1 MMDDKLFVSDGD
13 TRWKCL
19 ELREDSARL
28 HYGRF
33 VLAPLLEGQADLIGI
48 ATRKALLEE
57 LEGTCITCAKFLDVP
72 HQYLTIDGVEESV
85 YDIVMNLKKV
95 VFRSNQLSG
104 NVPRFLTGN
113 FRARGPGP
121 ATARSIVVN
130 PAHVEVINKNE
141 HIATLKQPMQL
152 SIDLEIERNRAYGR
166 KTTYTFREGCYPI
179 DASFSPVLNVN
190 HSIHTYYS
198 HMNERK
204 EMLLLEIWTNG
215 SFTPV
220 EALGIASQKL
230 VKLFGFPLRIDE
242 DEHKEKESGQTVPT
256 KDFTFEDRWETLRQ
270 RQKKTKLAV
279 ESIYIDQIQLSSKVH
294 NCLKRAE
301 IYKLSQLLN
310 KSYND
315 LMHMKMEFFGIE
327 DAKEMILAVEK
338 YFKVF
343 GRNSD
348 FF

>member
-1 MMDDKLFVSDGD
+1 MTHDEFFLPDGD
-13 TRWKCL
+13 IRWKCL

-33 VLAPLLEGQADLIGI
+33 LLAPLLEGQADLIGI
-48 ATRKALLEE
+48 ATRKTLLQE

-72 HQYLTIDGVEESV
+72 HQYFTIDGVEESV

-104 NVPRFLTGN
+104 NVPRFLTGY

-152 SIDLEIERNRAYGR
+152 FIELEIERNRAYGR
-166 KTTYTFREGCYPI
+166 KITYTFREGCYPI

-198 HMNERK
+198 PMNERK
-204 EMLLLEIWTNG
+204 EVLFLEIWTNG

-220 EALGIASQKL
+220 EALGMASQKL

-242 DEHKEKESGQTVPT
+242 DKEEEEESGHKVTI
-256 KDFTFEDRWETLRQ
+256 KDLTLEDRWEILRR

-279 ESIYIDQIQLSSKVH
+279 ESIYIDQLQLSSKVYD
-294 NCLKRAE
+294 CLKKAE

-310 KSYND
+310 KGYKD
-315 LMHMKMEFFGIE
+315 LMNMKMEYFGIE
-327 DAKEMILAVEK
+327 DAKEIILAVEK
-338 YFKVF
+338 YFKIF
-343 GRNSD
+343 DRNSD